1 MAAFRQRRFPADRR
15 TWVALLVCLSW
26 AASAA
31 AQSVEKSFCSAEPGS
46 RIAAI
51 ARVGNT
57 VYVGGA
63 FSTLGPNTGGGV
75 PLGRISGAPSWR
87 YARVAGT
94 VRAVVPDGEGGW
106 YIGGRFTAVEGVT
119 RGNLAHVRA
128 DGSVAAWAPE
138 VGGVVRYP
146 LTAEVRALASH
157 GRVLYVGGVFTTVNG
172 WARGNVAAVDAKTGS
187 LLDWDPGADLDV
199 SCLVAR
205 GRTVYAGGAFTTIG
219 GRPRRFLAALD
230 AGTGAAIAWD
240 PGPAGPVK
248 SLLADRDLLYTGGE
262 FTSIGGKVRKYVA
275 ALDARTGAVTDWD
288 AKLGP
293 DPWYGPH
300 GDRRVPYVA
309 ALALRGRTLYAGG
322 SFDSA
327 GGRSRGSLA
336 ALDTRTAATTA
347 WDPEPSGGGR
357 VFSISALAVSG
368 DRIIVGG
375 GFSAIGGRPR
385 PNIVAVDA
393 ESGVATAWNPRA
405 NSTVAALGAS
415 RDAVYAGG
423 EFTSVHDWQPRN
435 GIAAIDARTG
445 SLTDWNPMPD
455 VPYVTALAVKGDT
468 LYVGGA
474 FTTFS
479 GRRRSHLAAVDAGT
493 GEVTDWDPGTDGG
506 VNCLVA
512 SGNTVYAAG
521 AFHVVGGQPRHF
533 LAATDAVTGAVTPWD
548 PALGTLG
555 DFTFAL
561 AAGGNAVY
569 VGGDF
574 YSQGRGRQNHL
585 IALDAG
591 TGAIL
596 DWNPDPE
603 PWNRA
608 ASVYSLALSGSTV
621 YAGGGF
627 TAVGGRE
634 RRHIAALDAASGVA
648 TDWDP
653 GADAYVHIWPEAWV
667 AGLAVRG
674 NTVYAGGDFTTIGGR
689 ARSYFAALD
698 ATTGALDPWDPQVV
712 PPDTVHSYY
721 RPVIQVLSCS
731 GDMLYLGGCFQAAGG
746 FPHAGLAAIRL
757 GTESPRHAAMDGALE
772 PRPPALA
779 LAQNAPNPAR
789 SSTRVRFTLPAAAAV
804 SLSVFDIEGRRIASL
819 LDHAL
824 EPAGQHEVPVNTT
837 AWRAGVYFCRLEAC
851 GTSLTRKLLV
861 VH

>member
-1 MAAFRQRRFPADRR
+1 MTTSRQRRIPVDRC
-15 TWVALLVCLSW
+15 TWIVLLVCLSW
-26 AASAA
+26 ATSAA
-31 AQSVEKSFCSAEPGS
+31 AQSVERNFCSAEPGS

-51 ARVGNT
+51 VRVGNT

-63 FSTLGPNTGGGV
+63 FSTLGSNTGGGV
-75 PLGRISGAPSWR
+75 PLSWTGGAPSWR
-87 YARVAGT
+87 FARVAGT
-94 VRAVVPDGEGGW
+94 VQAVIPDGEGGW
-106 YIGGRFTAVEGVT
+106 YIGGRFTAVEGVS

-138 VGGVVRYP
+138 VGGAVPYP
-146 LTAEVRALASH
+146 LAAEVRALATH
-157 GRVLYVGGVFTTVNG
+157 GGVLYVGGVFTTVNG
-172 WARGNVAAVDAKTGS
+172 RLRNNVAAVDAKTGTV
-187 LLDWDPGADLDV
+187 LGWDPGADLDV

-205 GRTVYAGGAFTTIG
+205 GRTVYAGGGFTAIG

-230 AGTGAAIAWD
+230 AGTGAAVAWD

-248 SLLADRDLLYTGGE
+248 SLLADRDLLYAGGE

-293 DPWYGPH
+293 DPWYRPH
-300 GDRRVPYVA
+300 GDRRVPFVA
-309 ALALRGRTLYAGG
+309 ALALRGRTLYVGG

-327 GGRSRGSLA
+327 GGRPRGSLA
-336 ALDTRTAATTA
+336 ALDTRTAAIAA
-347 WDPEPSGGGR
+347 WDPEPNDGGR

-368 DRIIVGG
+368 ERVVVGG
-375 GFSAIGGRPR
+375 GFSAIGGRSR
-385 PNIVAVDA
+385 PNIAAVDA

-405 NSTVAALGAS
+405 NSTVAALGTS
-415 RDAVYAGG
+415 RDVVYAGG
-423 EFTSVHDWQPRN
+423 EFTSVYDWQPRN

-468 LYVGGA
+468 LYVGGS

-479 GRRRSHLAAVDAGT
+479 GRQRSHLAAVDVGT

-512 SGNTVYAAG
+512 SGNTVYTSG
-521 AFHVVGGQPRHF
+521 AFHVVGGQSRPF
-533 LAATDAVTGAVTPWD
+533 LAATDAVTGAVTSWN
-548 PALGTLG
+548 PALTTLG

-574 YSQGRGRQNHL
+574 YLQGSGRQNHL

-603 PWNRA
+603 PVNRA

-621 YAGGGF
+621 YVGGGF
-627 TAVGGRE
+627 TAMGGLE
-634 RRHIAALDAASGVA
+634 RRHIAALDATRGAA
-648 TDWDP
+648 TDWNP

-667 AGLAVRG
+667 SSLAVRE

-712 PPDTVHSYY
+712 PPDTVHSNY

-757 GTESPRHAAMDGALE
+757 GADPPRRAATDGALE

-779 LAQNAPNPAR
+779 LAQNVPNPAR
-789 SSTRVRFTLPAAAAV
+789 SSTQVRFTLPAAASV
-804 SLSVFDIEGRRIASL
+804 SLAVFDIEGRRVARL
-819 LDHAL
+819 LDRAL

-837 AWRAGVYFCRLEAC
+837 SWRAGVYLCRLEAC